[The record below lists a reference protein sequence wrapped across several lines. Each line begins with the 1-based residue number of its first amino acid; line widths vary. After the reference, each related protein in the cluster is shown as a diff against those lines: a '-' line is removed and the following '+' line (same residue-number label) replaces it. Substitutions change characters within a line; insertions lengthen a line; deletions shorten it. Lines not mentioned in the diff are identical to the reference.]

1 MADPSRSPDSAASIW
16 RGLRS
21 LIAGRPSEPT
31 LREEIAEAIED
42 HARDPASA
50 DDLSATERQMLSNL
64 LALSEKRVEDAAV
77 PRADIIAFDLD
88 DDFDAL
94 VRAFAEAGHSR
105 LPAFRD
111 SLDQPVGMIHV
122 KDVYALLARDE
133 RAAPETLVRPVLY
146 VPEAMRV
153 LDLLARMRAN
163 RTHMAIVI
171 DEFGGAEGL
180 VTIEDLVEEIVGDIE
195 DEHDEHEEAMLQA
208 LAEGGW
214 EADARLELSDL
225 EAALG
230 AELAASSV
238 VEDVDTLGGMIVA
251 LAGRVPGVGETVE
264 HPAGWRFTVTD
275 GDTRRIVRARIA
287 APVAAPAALPAQ
299 SAAR

>member
-21 LIAGRPSEPT
+21 LLTGRSADTT

-42 HARDPASA
+42 HAADAASS
-50 DDLSATERQMLSNL
+50 DDLSALERQMLSNL
-64 LALSEKRVEDAAV
+64 LAVSDKRVEEAAV

-88 DDFDAL
+88 EDFDAL
-94 VRAFAEAGHSR
+94 VKAFAEAGHSR
-105 LPAFRD
+105 LPAYRD

-122 KDVYALLARDE
+122 KDVYALLARGE
-133 RAAPETLVRPVLY
+133 RARPETLVRPVLF

-153 LDLLARMRAN
+153 LDLLARMRAS

-171 DEFGGAEGL
+171 DEFGGCEGL

-195 DEHDEHEEAMLQA
+195 DEHDEQEPAQLA
-208 LAEGGW
+208 LLPEGGW
-214 EADARLELSDL
+214 EADARLELADL

-230 AELAASSV
+230 AALAASSV
-238 VEDVDTLGGMIVA
+238 EEDVDTLGGMIVA
-251 LAGRVPGVGETVE
+251 LAGRVPQPGETID
-264 HPAGWRFTVTD
+264 HPAGWRFTVTE
-275 GDTRRIVRARIA
+275 GDTRRVHKVRIA
-287 APVAAPAALPAQ
+287 APDPAAAAAAPAGAK
-299 SAAR
+299 

>member
-1 MADPSRSPDSAASIW
+1 MADPSRSPDSASSLW

-21 LIAGRPSEPT
+21 LLTGRPADTT
-31 LREEIAEAIED
+31 LRAEIAEAIED
-42 HARDPASA
+42 HAADPASA
-50 DDLSATERQMLSNL
+50 DDLSPLERQMLSNL
-64 LALSEKRVEDAAV
+64 LSASEKRVEDAAV

-105 LPAFRD
+105 LPAYRE

-122 KDVYALLARDE
+122 KDVYALLARGE
-133 RAAPETLVRPVLY
+133 RAAPEMLVRPVLY

-153 LDLLARMRAN
+153 LDLLARMRAS

-171 DEFGGAEGL
+171 DEFGGCEGL
-180 VTIEDLVEEIVGDIE
+180 VTIEDLVEEIVGNIE
-195 DEHDEHEEAMLQA
+195 DEHDEHEEAMLHA

-230 AELAASSV
+230 AELSANSV
-238 VEDVDTLGGMIVA
+238 EEDVDTLGGMIVA
-251 LAGRVPGVGETVE
+251 LAGRVPAEGETIE
-264 HPAGWRFTVTD
+264 HPAGWRFVVTE
-275 GDTRRIVRARIA
+275 GDERRIRRARILA
-287 APVAAPAALPAQ
+287 PETPPVAAPAAAG
-299 SAAR
+299 AK

>member
-16 RGLRS
+16 RALRS
-21 LIAGRPSEPT
+21 LIAGRPAEPT

-42 HARDPASA
+42 HAHDPQSA
-50 DDLSATERQMLSNL
+50 NDLSAVERQMLSNL

-88 DDFDAL
+88 EDFDAL

-105 LPAFRD
+105 LPVYRD

-122 KDVYALLARDE
+122 KDVYALLARGE
-133 RAAPETLVRPVLY
+133 RAPPETLVRPVLY

-153 LDLLARMRAN
+153 LDLLARMRAS

-180 VTIEDLVEEIVGDIE
+180 VTIEDLVEEIVGEIE
-195 DEHDEHEEAMLQA
+195 DEHDEHAEAMLRA

-214 EADARLELSDL
+214 EADARIELSDL

-230 AELAASSV
+230 VGLSADSV

-251 LAGRVPGVGETVE
+251 LAGRVPTVGETVD
-264 HPAGWRFTVTD
+264 HPAGWRFTVIE
-275 GDTRRIVRARIA
+275 GDARRIVRARIA
-287 APVAAPAALPAQ
+287 APAAAPEALADHAAG
-299 SAAR
+299 R